1 MTPRQTFSRSLLIF
15 GLLGAGATV
24 IRAQAGPE
32 PTGGSLATLIAEV
45 RQLRQAVE
53 DSAKSQSQAQAIG
66 VYLSAQQSRLVQI
79 TTRLDTLRAEIN
91 GAALQTQAVSR
102 VLATAETAQSQPM
115 SPEERAESSDMM
127 RWFKEQVDQA
137 KHREQQLRQRE
148 AELLQSYQVEE
159 NRWNDLIAQ
168 LDRLVRR

>member
-1 MTPRQTFSRSLLIF
+1 M
-15 GLLGAGATV
+15 
-24 IRAQAGPE
+24 
-32 PTGGSLATLIAEV
+32 
-45 RQLRQAVE
+45 
-53 DSAKSQSQAQAIG
+53 
-66 VYLSAQQSRLVQI
+66 YLSAQQSRLVQI

-102 VLATAETAQSQPM
+102 LLATAETAQSQPM

-148 AELLQSYQVEE
+148 TELLQAYQVEE